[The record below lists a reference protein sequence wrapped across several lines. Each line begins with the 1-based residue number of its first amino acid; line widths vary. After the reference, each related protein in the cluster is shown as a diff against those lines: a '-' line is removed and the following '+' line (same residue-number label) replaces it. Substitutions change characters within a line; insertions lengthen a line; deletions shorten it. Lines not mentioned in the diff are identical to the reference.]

1 MAIKGTIEQHGWAY
15 PSRMLSTTG
24 GAHVYDLQVEGA
36 ALDNGCIVAVDF
48 EKYKGFHKF
57 GYKDSTGVE
66 AVVVDQSNEG
76 DWLLVVTKPAD
87 GVLVRTD
94 PMVHYEGIPSIGQ
107 RNFYNE
113 IGDVAAGLELSA
125 GDFFEASPKC
135 FTDAE
140 VKIGAKVTVENT
152 THKLVAA
159 PEAA

>member
-15 PSRMLSTTG
+15 PSRMLSTTD

-48 EKYKGFHKF
+48 TKYKGFHKF

-66 AVVVDQSNEG
+66 AVVVDQTNEG
-76 DWLLVVTKPAD
+76 DWIIVVTKPTD
-87 GVLVRTD
+87 GVLVRTV
-94 PMVHYEGIPSIGQ
+94 PMVYQEGIPSIGE

-113 IGDVAAGLELSA
+113 VGDVATGLKLSE
-125 GDFFEASPKC
+125 GDFFVASPKC
-135 FTDAE
+135 FTAAKVE
-140 VKIGAKVTVENT
+140 IGATVSVESG

-159 PEAA
+159 PVAA